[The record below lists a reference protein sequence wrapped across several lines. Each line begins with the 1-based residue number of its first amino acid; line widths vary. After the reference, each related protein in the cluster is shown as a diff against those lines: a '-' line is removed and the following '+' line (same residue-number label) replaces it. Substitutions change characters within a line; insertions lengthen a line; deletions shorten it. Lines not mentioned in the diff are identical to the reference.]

1 MYVDIRFDQVTLF
14 DGESIKTD
22 HTLLIKGEKFLWIG
36 PTADLDENIYQ
47 YGVCINASKLYVLPG
62 FIDSHIHLLRSAISS
77 LGYDFSKV
85 TDQGSP
91 GFFAKLKEISM
102 LERPELSS
110 WVVGYFLDESNPE
123 IQNVINREYVD
134 RILPNV
140 PFVLHFKSGHGY
152 LLNTVALERLGIQNN
167 SVEPSGVTFQRSL
180 IDGTLTGVIYEG
192 QNILSG
198 RISSIPQEAMTEA
211 VVRFNRLLISRGIT
225 SVVDC
230 SPGNN
235 WKRFLNM
242 QDRIQSG
249 EVTVDV
255 VFMVGAEFIKEF
267 IENEVKFGEIRG
279 GVQVGHVKIVITASS
294 GRLHPN
300 AIVLNEI
307 IRYCHDQGYPVAI
320 HAVERDAVNM
330 AVDILSKYP
339 FHGDRLEHVSELED
353 ATLHKLHKTYVS
365 VSAQPGFILHHGDRY
380 IRETPS
386 SDVKYLHRI
395 GSMVNTGI
403 HVGYSSDSPV
413 TFPDPMESLYV
424 ASTRVTSQ
432 GAVLNQLENVSK
444 FDSMRAI
451 TSVNAKISG
460 LSVRKGWIQSGYEAD
475 MVAMTHDPFNHDLN
489 DSMEHYIKFVL
500 RRGKI
505 LSGSF

>member
-36 PTADLDENIYQ
+36 PTSDLDENIYQ

-102 LERPELSS
+102 LEPPELSS

-192 QNILSG
+192 QKILSG
-198 RISSIPQEAMTEA
+198 RISSIPQEAMTE
-211 VVRFNRLLISRGIT
+211 G
-225 SVVDC
+225 C
-230 SPGNN
+230 
-235 WKRFLNM
+235 
-242 QDRIQSG
+242 
-249 EVTVDV
+249 TV
-255 VFMVGAEFIKEF
+255 
-267 IENEVKFGEIRG
+267 
-279 GVQVGHVKIVITASS
+279 
-294 GRLHPN
+294 
-300 AIVLNEI
+300 
-307 IRYCHDQGYPVAI
+307 
-320 HAVERDAVNM
+320 
-330 AVDILSKYP
+330 
-339 FHGDRLEHVSELED
+339 
-353 ATLHKLHKTYVS
+353 
-365 VSAQPGFILHHGDRY
+365 
-380 IRETPS
+380 
-386 SDVKYLHRI
+386 
-395 GSMVNTGI
+395 
-403 HVGYSSDSPV
+403 
-413 TFPDPMESLYV
+413 
-424 ASTRVTSQ
+424 
-432 GAVLNQLENVSK
+432 
-444 FDSMRAI
+444 
-451 TSVNAKISG
+451 
-460 LSVRKGWIQSGYEAD
+460 
-475 MVAMTHDPFNHDLN
+475 
-489 DSMEHYIKFVL
+489 
-500 RRGKI
+500 
-505 LSGSF
+505 